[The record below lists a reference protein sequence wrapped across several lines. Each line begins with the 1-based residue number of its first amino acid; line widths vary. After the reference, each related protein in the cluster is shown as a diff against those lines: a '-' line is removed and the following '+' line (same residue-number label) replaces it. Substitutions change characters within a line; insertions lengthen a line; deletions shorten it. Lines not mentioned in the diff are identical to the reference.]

1 MRLALRNAVAEA
13 IIAALAARA
22 SLDDLR
28 TLIAALAPEGAAF
41 DLPRTRRL
49 IATGAFQ
56 TTSEG
61 RVVLLPEL
69 AAAREAA
76 RTRATRALALVER
89 YWRDQAPSGRSSPA
103 HRSERPRVDE
113 QVLRTVDA
121 ALETAL
127 VQAALLFNA
136 GLFFE
141 VHEVLEAVWHRLRGE
156 PRDFVQ
162 GLIQIAVAL
171 HHFEQG
177 NRAGART
184 LFAAGRAKL
193 APHVPSYRG
202 VAVGELLA
210 AITPWEGAAE
220 NETPAADLA
229 APTLQLHA

>member
-13 IIAALAARA
+13 ILAALAAPA

-28 TLIAALAPEGAAF
+28 TLIAALAPDGAAF
-41 DLPRTRRL
+41 DPSRTRRL
-49 IATGAFQ
+49 LATHAFQ
-56 TTSEG
+56 TTSGG
-61 RVVLLPEL
+61 RIVLLPEL
-69 AAAREAA
+69 RAAREAA
-76 RTRATRALALVER
+76 LARATRALTLAER
-89 YWRDQAPSGRSSPA
+89 YWRDEAPSVRASRKDRTGREAAPEPA
-103 HRSERPRVDE
+103 SG
-113 QVLRTVDA
+113 TMDA

-162 GLIQIAVAL
+162 GLIQVAVAL
-171 HHFEQG
+171 HHIERG

-202 VAVGELLA
+202 VAVGELLD
-210 AITPWEGAAE
+210 AIAPWERAAE
-220 NETPAADLA
+220 GEAVARELA
-229 APTLQLHA
+229 TPTLRLCS